1 MPSRGQITPYID
13 ESEYEHRRYKV
24 NKKYFIKYGF
34 TYTEAVDPNSADS
47 FPRAEMWSPGS
58 KGPPQG
64 LREEIVL

>member
-34 TYTEAVDPNSADS
+34 TYTEALDPKCADS
-47 FPRAEMWSPGS
+47 FPTGS

-64 LREEIVL
+64 LRKEIVL